1 MEPKTIVTYDNR
13 EARKDYIIKMG
24 AIAIELVDLV
34 DKMTS
39 TLTDFDSV
47 LEVQKA
53 INHLNMARTISY
65 YNDKIEDEIDKE
77 NKYND

>member
-1 MEPKTIVTYDNR
+1 MEPKTIITYDNR
-13 EARKDYIIKMG
+13 EAIKEYIIEMSRIGIK
-24 AIAIELVDLV
+24 LVDLV
-34 DKMTS
+34 EKMTS

-53 INHLNMARTISY
+53 INHLTMAMTISD

-77 NKYND
+77 NE